1 MMLEFAVLVATCALI
16 SVLIAV
22 LGIILD
28 NDFVVRIFSSVGII
42 LVIIV
47 LILFML
53 FGKGWT

>member
-16 SVLIAV
+16 SILISV

-28 NDFVVRIFSSVGII
+28 NDVVVRIFSSIGII
-42 LVIIV
+42 LVILV

>member
-28 NDFVVRIFSSVGII
+28 NDFVVRIFSSIGII
-42 LVIIV
+42 LVILV